1 MSLRPTHYSRF
12 SVDSAEP
19 DALWRLYGHWVL
31 GTNWFASG
39 RPHRLD
45 TGVPPEL
52 EPDQLLAEGDYK
64 GRESVIRVRR
74 LEREWVLQWDHRDP
88 EDPST
93 MWHNFV
99 RVVDD
104 RGRSDAVVVE
114 HLAGFVPP
122 PGASPHWV
130 AFAPQTVRILRE
142 QYGRRIRPHDLFSGS
157 PLVRVPAE
165 GIEQFVTHVLAA
177 EDRESHLVVVS
188 CPPGEVIPILD
199 THELASRIE
208 GMATVAQLTSP
219 RASWEL
225 TRALED
231 RGLDSKL
238 GCYGGAARLYRPS
251 LRQLPSIERHPL
263 LLPVWLE
270 NIPAQ
275 FRAEST
281 GGRIAD
287 LLTREHVDPG
297 GWMTLVDRIDQHRR
311 RDDIRESLK
320 ALSLRKPEPEVAE
333 SADLGDRE
341 RLFQEQ
347 IAKLQEDLR
356 ASEQLMDENAKELNA
371 AREESEKMRV
381 ERDEALDERAEAER
395 DRAKAFKV
403 TSVEDAVRIASVLYP
418 ERLRFFDSAWDG
430 AKDSIFRKPQEVLD
444 VLLFFAVV
452 GPTHRGSIGER
463 LHETF
468 GARARYKAKDSSETM
483 TKFGSERAFRESPRT
498 RREMQQ
504 HVTLGHGMRPDASL
518 QIYFEIGAK
527 GVVEIA
533 YVGSHLSTVSE
544 NT

>member
-19 DALWRLYGHWVL
+19 DALTRLYSHWIL
-31 GTNWFASG
+31 GTSWFASG
-39 RPHRLD
+39 RAHRLD
-45 TGVPPEL
+45 CGIPLEL
-52 EPDQLLAEGDYK
+52 DAEQLLEEGDHQ
-64 GRESVIRVRR
+64 GRESTIRVRR
-74 LEREWVLQWDHRDP
+74 TERDWILQWDHRDP
-88 EDPST
+88 EDLST

-104 RGRSDAVVVE
+104 RGRSDAVVVD

-122 PGASPHWV
+122 LRAAPHWN
-130 AFAPQTVRILRE
+130 AFAPQTIRILRE
-142 QYGRRIRPHDLFSGS
+142 QYGGRIRPHDLFSGS
-157 PLVRVPAE
+157 PLVRIAAE
-165 GIEQFVTHVLAA
+165 EIDQFVTHVLVA
-177 EDRESHLVVVS
+177 EERESHLVVVS
-188 CPPGEVIPILD
+188 CPPGESVPILD
-199 THELASRIE
+199 VQELATRIE

-231 RGLDSKL
+231 RGFDAKL
-238 GCYGGAARLYRPS
+238 GCYGGAVRLYRPS
-251 LRQLPSIERHPL
+251 LRQRPAIERHPL

-270 NIPAQ
+270 NIPTQ
-275 FRAEST
+275 FRAENT

-297 GWMTLVDRIDQHRR
+297 GWMTLFDRMDQHRR

-320 ALSLRKPEPEVAE
+320 ALSLQKDPEATE
-333 SADLGDRE
+333 SEALGDRE
-341 RLFQEQ
+341 QLFQQQ

-356 ASEQLMDENAKELNA
+356 ASEQLMDENARELNA

-381 ERDEALDERAEAER
+381 ERDEAIDERDGAEK

-403 TSVEDAVRIASVLYP
+403 SCVEDAVRIASMIYP

-430 AKDSIFRKPQEVLD
+430 AKDSIFRKPQEVFD
-444 VLLFFAVV
+444 LLMFLAVV
-452 GPTHRGSIGER
+452 GPTHRGSISER

-468 GARARYKAKDSSETM
+468 GARARYKAKDSPETM
-483 TKFGSERAFRESPRT
+483 TKFGTERMFRESPRT

-527 GVVEIA
+527 GVVDIA

>member
-12 SVDSAEP
+12 SVDGAEP
-19 DALWRLYGHWVL
+19 DALTRLYSQWVL
-31 GTNWFASG
+31 GTESFASG
-39 RPHRLD
+39 RPHRIES
-45 TGVPPEL
+45 GIPPDL
-52 EPDQLLAEGDYK
+52 EPDQLREEGDHR

-74 LEREWVLQWDHRDP
+74 LDRQWIVQWEHRDP

-104 RGRSDAVVVE
+104 RGRSDAVVVD

-122 PGASPHWV
+122 PRASPHWI

-142 QYGRRIRPHDLFSGS
+142 LYGRRIRPHDLFSGS
-157 PLVRVPAE
+157 PLVRVAAE
-165 GIEQFVTHVLAA
+165 EIDQFVTHVLTA
-177 EDRESHLVVVS
+177 EERESHLVVVS
-188 CPPGEVIPILD
+188 CPPGESLPILD
-199 THELASRIE
+199 TQDLATRIE
-208 GMATVAQLTSP
+208 GMATITQLTSP

-231 RGLDSKL
+231 RGFDAKL
-238 GCYGGAARLYRPS
+238 GCYGGAVRLYRPS
-251 LRQLPSIERHPL
+251 LRQRPEIERHPL

-270 NIPAQ
+270 NIPVQ
-275 FRAEST
+275 FRAENT

-297 GWMTLVDRIDQHRR
+297 GWMTLIDRIDQNRL

-320 ALSLRKPEPEVAE
+320 ALSLSTPEPEAAARE
-333 SADLGDRE
+333 GLGDRE

-356 ASEQLMDENAKELNA
+356 ASEQLMEENAKELNA

-381 ERDEALDERAEAER
+381 ERDEAIDERDEAEK
-395 DRAKAFKV
+395 DRLKAFKV
-403 TSVEDAVRIASVLYP
+403 TRVEDAVRIASLLYP
-418 ERLRFFDSAWDG
+418 DRLRFFDSAWDG
-430 AKDSIFRKPQEVLD
+430 AKDSIFRKPQEVFD
-444 VLLFFAVV
+444 VLMFLAVI
-452 GPTHRGSIGER
+452 GPTHRGSISER

-468 GARARYKAKDSSETM
+468 GARARYKAKDSPETM
-483 TKFGSERAFRESPRT
+483 TKFGTERTFRESPRT

-518 QIYFEIGAK
+518 QIYFEIGAN
-527 GVVEIA
+527 GVVDIA